1 MYSTNLFALRR
12 CLEFGR
18 LGEHPEGLCAVVE
31 LSPAGSPAGAWL
43 VLPASSPAAVR
54 ALPGLCVRELPC
66 TPLPRRGRWPSG
78 DRGGVVGRH
87 CAFAVSP
94 PTACCSC
101 VDLGI
106 ALVCAGPQHASWN
119 LKVSLTPS
127 LHGSPRHVARRQFR
141 ACRRGVCYATPAWRW
156 SLPSRGRLGS
166 LRVLACAPRLAE
178 RLSGILK
185 RPLLTYSRQKFIQPQ
200 LVGLCLR
207 PQFPQSPTHSP
218 I

>member
-1 MYSTNLFALRR
+1 MRFQSLFWSGKFHH
-12 CLEFGR
+12 EFH
-18 LGEHPEGLCAVVE
+18 EKDAQANPEGLCAVVE

-43 VLPASSPAAVR
+43 NVLPASSPAAVR

-141 ACRRGVCYATPAWRW
+141 ACRRGVCYATPACQAAVGSVRSMCWPA
-156 SLPSRGRLGS
+156 LHASR
-166 LRVLACAPRLAE
+166 
-178 RLSGILK
+178 SGC
-185 RPLLTYSRQKFIQPQ
+185 PAF
-200 LVGLCLR
+200 
-207 PQFPQSPTHSP
+207 
-218 I
+218 